1 MGAGV
6 ASFIRILVAEE
17 VKRRVAEA
25 AQGGDLIDLRANAVD
40 IERAYPG
47 SYLTEE
53 EIAATLFDEASRAG
67 VPIEG
72 MPRLTKAA

>member
-25 AQGGDLIDLRANAVD
+25 AQGEPIDLRANAVD

-47 SYLTEE
+47 SYLTAE
-53 EIAATLFDEASRAG
+53 EIAAKLFDEASRAG
-67 VPIEG
+67 VAIEG
-72 MPRLTKAA
+72 MPSLTKAA